1 MCESRRSYPITA
13 KWNNSRTMLLT
24 TGTVSVSFPSRVMSS
39 VYAPNRET
47 VAALRRQRK
56 QMDNIRQPIRQ
67 FIIAINKLEKT
78 YEARSSKFGSQSS
91 EFWLMYTLDDGQ
103 PHPQKQICLTED
115 GKAHAKQL
123 LSLFYQ
129 AENRAM
135 EETLK
140 LYSTEFVDAIIYYNK
155 CLSAEFNRELGI

>member
-1 MCESRRSYPITA
+1 
-13 KWNNSRTMLLT
+13 
-24 TGTVSVSFPSRVMSS
+24 
-39 VYAPNRET
+39 
-47 VAALRRQRK
+47 
-56 QMDNIRQPIRQ
+56 MDNIRQTIRQ

-103 PHPQKQICLTED
+103 PHSQKQICDEWGFPKTTINSTIKKCQTAGYLTLLPIPGNRREMEICLTED
-115 GKAHAKQL
+115 GKVHARQL
-123 LSLFYQ
+123 LDLFYQ

-140 LYSTEFVDAIIYYNK
+140 LYSAEFVDAIIYYNK
-155 CLSAEFNRELGI
+155 CLSAEFKSELEADDKQ

>member
-1 MCESRRSYPITA
+1 
-13 KWNNSRTMLLT
+13 
-24 TGTVSVSFPSRVMSS
+24 
-39 VYAPNRET
+39 
-47 VAALRRQRK
+47 
-56 QMDNIRQPIRQ
+56 MDNIRQTIRQ
-67 FIIAINKLEKT
+67 FIISINKLEKT

-103 PHPQKQICLTED
+103 PHSQKQICDEWGFPKTTINSTIKKCETAGYLTLLPIQGKRREMQICLTED

-123 LSLFYQ
+123 LDLFYQ

-140 LYSTEFVDAIIYYNK
+140 LYPAEFVDAIIYYNK
-155 CLSAEFNRELGI
+155 CLSEEFNSGFEADDIQ